1 MVINFFKIIAIIG
14 LLILTA
20 GVLTKKSKKQ
30 NIYFVAGGILLI
42 IYSIS
47 IKDLIIVMV
56 QSIFTIA
63 AVYNL
68 IKVSRNK

>member
-1 MVINFFKIIAIIG
+1 MAINFFKIIAIIG

-20 GVLTKKSKKQ
+20 GVFSKKSKKQ

-63 AVYNL
+63 AAYNL
-68 IKVSRNK
+68 IKRK

>member
-1 MVINFFKIIAIIG
+1 MAINFFKIIAIIG

-20 GVLTKKSKKQ
+20 GVLSKKSKKQ

-63 AVYNL
+63 AAYNL
-68 IKVSRNK
+68 IKRK